1 MDVTSRSNAGFDR
14 EPGSS
19 VTIAAPADGLG
30 VFFPVGNVSTV
41 TTVTQSHNV
50 CSHLFA

>member
-1 MDVTSRSNAGFDR
+1 MQALTANR
-14 EPGSS
+14 GSS
-19 VTIAAPADGLG
+19 VAIVALAGGLG
-30 VFFPVGNVSTV
+30 VFFPVGNVLTV

>member
-14 EPGSS
+14 EPGLIRDNSG
-19 VTIAAPADGLG
+19 PADGLG